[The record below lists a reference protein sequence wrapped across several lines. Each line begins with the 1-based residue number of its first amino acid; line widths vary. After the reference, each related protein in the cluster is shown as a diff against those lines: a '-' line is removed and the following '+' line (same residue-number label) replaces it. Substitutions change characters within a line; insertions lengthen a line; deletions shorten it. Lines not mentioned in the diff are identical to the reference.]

1 MKDKQQST
9 FEDILLE
16 LMVQNET
23 LDKIQV
29 NTLKALDL
37 LPVRAQAQ
45 VAEVESAESTDTES
59 AKPDIAA
66 KSDKSE
72 DVLVEICKNLASLN
86 KAILNVGQSSAELKG
101 EKAEEKDVSSNEQMT
116 SITKAVGE
124 SLQSITGLNSTATSI
139 EAGIGMLVSHVEV
152 LNDRVRLIMEDV
164 SFISTL
170 LAEEATQRQINRL
183 GDEENQAEML
193 TLLERLG
200 RKGPADKD
208 STVKA
213 KDKPATFMEKLLGGL
228 AIIGGLITGFV
239 AGIVG
244 YFAKLFKDITAAVS
258 KILQIDKVLAKIGLD
273 AKFFAKLTKPFK
285 DLIASIKNVFVSVS
299 ELFSD
304 AFRGMKELSTG
315 EGALAKFA
323 KFFTKI
329 KDYMVKLYESFASK
343 FGKFFGI
350 GKVLGVIVG
359 KLMIF
364 WDVFQSI
371 KAAFDKFGETG
382 DLGEALGTGIKE
394 LLGRVIGAP
403 LDLLK
408 SAVSWILGKFGFKDA
423 EQFLDS
429 FSITAAIEE
438 AIDRIVTAGRNIFA
452 AVFQFI
458 QDFIDDFSNG
468 MSEGG
473 ILGGIG
479 KVFQKLAYYLIAQPI
494 DWLINKLADMLP
506 SWIPGRDKMA
516 EWLRGLEVA
525 KSVGKG
531 LTFTN
536 PPEFKSE
543 NEGMSYGDAV
553 KKRTADSLA
562 KSQEEERVN
571 KHIAEQDRLLKAEAD
586 KTKEQLKPDS
596 EKTGLPGWLGTF
608 QNAQEAFTKAFM
620 ENLEGGQTQI
630 GAVPSTVGA
639 EISAM
644 QSNNENLKAEGSAAA
659 VKAAAPSN
667 KSTNVS
673 SQAVTYNNTNIPDRT
688 SWMTMPLANW
698 GL

>member
-1 MKDKQQST
+1 MKDDKQQST
-9 FEDILLE
+9 LEDILLE

-23 LDKIQV
+23 LDKIQT

-37 LPVRAQAQ
+37 VPTRQEEEKKEEKQDAK
-45 VAEVESAESTDTES
+45 TEE
-59 AKPDIAA
+59 AAA
-66 KSDKSE
+66 KAPGMDYSQILGDT
-72 DVLVEICKNLASLN
+72 CKGILGVNDSILALA
-86 KAILNVGQSSAELKG
+86 K
-101 EKAEEKDVSSNEQMT
+101 T
-116 SITKAVGE
+116 S
-124 SLQSITGLNSTATSI
+124 TSI
-139 EAGIGMLVSHVEV
+139 ETGLALLTGYAEQISERLRLV
-152 LNDRVRLIMEDV
+152 MEDV

-170 LAEEATQRQINRL
+170 LSEESDLRRENRL
-183 GDEENQAEML
+183 SDEENRKEMIDVL
-193 TLLERLG
+193 KRLG
-200 RKGPADKD
+200 RGGGGEEKDKTLKG
-208 STVKA
+208 T
-213 KDKPATFMEKLLGGL
+213 DKPATFMEKLLGGL

-239 AGIVG
+239 AGLVG
-244 YFAKLFKDITAAVS
+244 YFADLFKRISSAVS
-258 KILQIDKVLAKIGLD
+258 KLLKIDKFLAMIGLD
-273 AKFFAKLTKPFK
+273 AEFFAKLAKPFQK
-285 DLIASIKNVFVSVS
+285 IIEAVKKLFAPIGEMFSSVITS
-299 ELFSD
+299 LKELF
-304 AFRGMKELSTG
+304 AG
-315 EGALAKFA
+315 EGALGRFG
-323 KFFTKI
+323 KFFTRI
-329 KDYMVKLYESFASK
+329 KELFESFFSK

-350 GKVLGVIVG
+350 GKVLGVILG

-408 SAVSWILGKFGFKDA
+408 SAVSWILGKFGFSNA

-458 QDFIDDFSNG
+458 QNFIDDFSNG
-468 MSEGG
+468 MSENG

-506 SWIPGRDKMA
+506 SWIPGRDKMV
-516 EWLRGLEVA
+516 EWLRGLDVA

-531 LTFTN
+531 LTFTD

-553 KKRTADSLA
+553 KKRTRDTLA
-562 KSQEEERVN
+562 KSEEERVN
-571 KHIAEQDRLLKAEAD
+571 KHIAEQDRLLKSEAD

-608 QNAQEAFTKAFM
+608 QNAQEAFTKAFK

-630 GAVPSTVGA
+630 GAVPSTAGA
-639 EISAM
+639 EISAIQKNNDQLNADSALNM
-644 QSNNENLKAEGSAAA
+644 ATQSAPAASR
-659 VKAAAPSN
+659 KPSN
-667 KSTNVS
+667 IS
-673 SQAVTYNNTNIPDRT
+673 SQSVTYNSSNIPDKT

-698 GL
+698 GH

>member
-1 MKDKQQST
+1 MKDDKQQST
-9 FEDILLE
+9 VEEDDKQQSTLEEDDKQQSTLEDILLE

-23 LDKIQV
+23 LDKIQT

-37 LPVRAQAQ
+37 VPTRQEEEKKEEKQDANTEEAAVKATG
-45 VAEVESAESTDTES
+45 TDYS
-59 AKPDIAA
+59 RIL
-66 KSDKSE
+66 E
-72 DVLVEICKNLASLN
+72 DICKGIQDICKGILGVNDSVLAVA
-86 KAILNVGQSSAELKG
+86 K
-101 EKAEEKDVSSNEQMT
+101 T
-116 SITKAVGE
+116 S
-124 SLQSITGLNSTATSI
+124 TSI
-139 EAGIGMLVSHVEV
+139 ETGLAILSSYADQISERLRLV
-152 LNDRVRLIMEDV
+152 MEDV
-164 SFISTL
+164 SFITTL
-170 LAEEATQRQINRL
+170 LSDDADRRREDRMQAEENRK
-183 GDEENQAEML
+183 EMIDVL
-193 TLLERLG
+193 KRLG
-200 RKGPADKD
+200 RGGGEEKDKTLKG
-208 STVKA
+208 T
-213 KDKPATFMEKLLGGL
+213 DKPATFMEKLLGGL

-239 AGIVG
+239 AGLVG

-258 KILQIDKVLAKIGLD
+258 KILQIDKFLAKIGLD

-304 AFRGMKELSTG
+304 AFRGMKQLSTG

-408 SAVSWILGKFGFKDA
+408 SAVSWILGKFGFSNA

-438 AIDRIVTAGRNIFA
+438 AIDRVVTAGRNIFA

-479 KVFQKLAYYLIAQPI
+479 KVFEKLAYYLIAQPI

-506 SWIPGRDKMA
+506 SWIPGRDKMV
-516 EWLRGLEVA
+516 EWLRGLDVA

-531 LTFTN
+531 LTFTD

-543 NEGMSYGDAV
+543 NKGMSYGDAV

-562 KSQEEERVN
+562 KSEEERVN
-571 KHIAEQDRLLKAEAD
+571 KHIAEQDRLLKSEAD

-608 QNAQEAFTKAFM
+608 QNAQEAFTKAFK

-630 GAVPSTVGA
+630 GAVPSTAGA
-639 EISAM
+639 EISAIQKNNDELNADSALNM
-644 QSNNENLKAEGSAAA
+644 ATQSAPAASR
-659 VKAAAPSN
+659 KPSN
-667 KSTNVS
+667 IS
-673 SQAVTYNNTNIPDRT
+673 SQSVTYNSSNIPDKT

-698 GL
+698 GH